1 MFYKPYH
8 QTALRP
14 SGIEIIGDI
23 SWGSHFCSFY
33 DSKQDLFDILVPYF
47 EAGLE
52 NNEYCLWITSDP
64 INVSDV
70 AASLKKLIPNFDSFL
85 REHKMEILP
94 HTEWFIKSGAFDPD
108 GAKSLWDVK
117 LEQALAK
124 GFNGMRV
131 NCIAS
136 WIDREIWKNFT
147 DHEKEI
153 NEQLKN
159 KQIIALCAYPL
170 EICDASDLLD
180 SVHIY
185 DKAITMRRG
194 SWGILEA
201 PVLKESKAQFIK
213 DNKELASRVS
223 ESSRQLEIS
232 NMNLTSEIS
241 KNEITEAALKYSEAN
256 LRGLF
261 ENTDSALILLDESL
275 NMIMFNPKAKYLA
288 QNGFGSLYRT
298 GENIKNLILEEFRD
312 NFLNSC
318 KKVLG
323 GESVIY
329 ELNYPLMD
337 ISDSWYHTLMYPIRL
352 NGGGNIGIGITAVDI
367 TERVKA
373 VAEKEKISRDLLHRN
388 KDLEQFSY
396 MVSHNLRAP
405 VANIIGFSKMLS
417 ESKYDEE
424 NRIVFIDQVKT
435 SAGILDEAIRDLNK
449 ILQVKSEFKFTKEEV
464 QFSSLVETIKTSLQ
478 NIIEK
483 EKTAIITD
491 FKEVK
496 SITADRAYL
505 YSIFLN
511 LITNSIKYHQQGKPA
526 RIEISTQNEG
536 DNLYIRFKD
545 NGIGLD
551 LKKHG
556 KKVFGV
562 YERFHPEIEGKGL
575 GLFMVKTQVQILGG
589 DIHLESEVNKGSQ
602 FIIKLKK

>member
-23 SWGSHFCSFY
+23 PWGSHFCNFY
-33 DSKQDLFDILVPYF
+33 DSKQDLLDILVPYF
-47 EAGLE
+47 KAGLD

-64 INVSDV
+64 INVSDA
-70 AASLKKLIPNFDSFL
+70 AASLRKLIPNFDSFL

-94 HTEWFIKSGAFDPD
+94 HTEWFIKSGAFDPE

-117 LEQALAK
+117 LEQSLAK

-159 KQIIALCAYPL
+159 KQIIALYAYPL
-170 EICDASDLLD
+170 AICDASDIID
-180 SVHIY
+180 SVQIY

-194 SWGILEA
+194 KWSILEA

-241 KNEITEAALKYSEAN
+241 KNEITETALKYSEAN

-288 QNGFGSLYRT
+288 QNGFGSLYRI
-298 GENIKNLILEEFRD
+298 GENIKNLIFEEFRD

-323 GESVIY
+323 GESVVY

-337 ISDSWYHTLMYPIRL
+337 ISDCWYHTLMYPIRL
-352 NGGGNIGIGITAVDI
+352 NGGRNIGIGITAVDI

-424 NRIVFIDQVKT
+424 NRIVFIDQIKT

-511 LITNSIKYHQQGKPA
+511 LITNSIKYHQPGKPA
-526 RIEISTQNEG
+526 RIEITTHNG
-536 DNLYIRFKD
+536 WDNLYIRFKD

>member
-1 MFYKPYH
+1 MLYKPYL
-8 QTALRP
+8 QTALRS
-14 SGIEIIGDI
+14 SGIDIIGDI
-23 SWGSHFCSFY
+23 PWGSHFCNFY
-33 DSKQDLFDILVPYF
+33 DSKQDLLDILVPYF
-47 EAGLE
+47 KAGLD
-52 NNEYCLWITSDP
+52 NNEFCLWITSDP
-64 INVSDV
+64 VNASD
-70 AASLKKLIPNFDSFL
+70 AAESLSKSIPNFDSFL
-85 REHKMEILP
+85 CGHKMEILP
-94 HTEWFIKSGAFDPD
+94 HTQWYMKRGAFDPG
-108 GAKSLWDVK
+108 GAKSLWDVR
-117 LEQALAK
+117 LEQALAN

-136 WIDREIWKNFT
+136 WLNREIWKNFL

-170 EICDASDLLD
+170 EMCDALDILD
-180 SVHIY
+180 SVQIY
-185 DKAITMRRG
+185 DKAITMRHG
-194 SWGILEA
+194 KWNILEA
-201 PVLKESKAQFIK
+201 PVLNESKAKFIK
-213 DNKELASRVS
+213 DNEELSNRVN

-232 NMNLTSEIS
+232 NINLSSEKS
-241 KNEITEAALKYSEAN
+241 KNEITEAALQYSEAN

-275 NMIMFNPKAKYLA
+275 NMIMFNPKAKNLA
-288 QNGFGSLYRT
+288 QNGFGGLYRI
-298 GENIKNLILEEFRD
+298 GENIRNLIFEEFRE

-318 KKVLG
+318 KKVLN
-323 GESVIY
+323 GESVVY

-337 ISDSWYHTLMYPIRL
+337 ISDCWYHTIMYPIKL
-352 NGGGNIGIGITAVDI
+352 NGGRSIGIGIAAVDI

-373 VAEKEKISRDLLHRN
+373 AEEKEKITRDLLHRN

-405 VANIIGFSKMLS
+405 VANIIGFSKMLA
-417 ESKYDEE
+417 EGKYDEK
-424 NRIVFIDQVKT
+424 NGTVFIEQIKT
-435 SAGILDEAIRDLNK
+435 SADLLDEAIRDLNK
-449 ILQVKSEFKFTKEEV
+449 ILQVKSELRFKKEEV

-483 EKTAIITD
+483 ENTAIITD

-496 SITADRAYL
+496 SVMADRAYL

-511 LITNSIKYHQQGKPA
+511 LITNSIKYHQPGKPA
-526 RIEISTQNEG
+526 RIEITTHNGG

>member
-1 MFYKPYH
+1 MFYKPFL

-14 SGIEIIGDI
+14 SGIDIIGDI
-23 SWGSHFCSFY
+23 PWGSHFCNFY

-47 EAGLE
+47 KAGLE

-64 INVSDV
+64 INVSDA
-70 AASLKKLIPNFDSFL
+70 AASLRKSIPDIDNLLSIQ
-85 REHKMEILP
+85 KMEILP
-94 HTEWFIKSGAFDPD
+94 HSDWYLKGGAFDPD
-108 GAKSLWDVK
+108 GAKSLWDAK

-124 GFNGMRV
+124 GYSGMRV

-136 WIDREIWKNFT
+136 WLNREIWKNFL

-159 KQIIALCAYPL
+159 KRIIALCAYPL
-170 EICDASDLLD
+170 QMCDASDVLD
-180 SVHIY
+180 SVQIY
-185 DKAITMRRG
+185 DKAITMRHG
-194 SWGILEA
+194 NWSILEA
-201 PVLKESKAQFIK
+201 PVLKESKAKFIK
-213 DNKELASRVS
+213 DNEELSNRVN

-232 NMNLTSEIS
+232 NNNLSSEKN
-241 KNEITEAALKYSEAN
+241 KNEITEAALQYSEAN

-275 NMIMFNPKAKYLA
+275 NMIMFNPKAKNLA
-288 QNGFGSLYRT
+288 QNGFGSLYRI
-298 GENIKNLILEEFRD
+298 GENIENLIFEEFRED
-312 NFLNSC
+312 FLNSC
-318 KKVLG
+318 KKALN
-323 GESVIY
+323 GERVVY
-329 ELNYPLMD
+329 EFNYPLMD
-337 ISDSWYHTLMYPIRL
+337 ISDSWYHTLMYPIKID
-352 NGGGNIGIGITAVDI
+352 GGRNIGIGISAIDI
-367 TERVKA
+367 TERVRA
-373 VAEKEKISRDLLHRN
+373 EAEKEKISRDLLHRN

-417 ESKYDEE
+417 ENKYDEE
-424 NRIVFIDQVKT
+424 NRTVFIEQIKT
-435 SAGILDEAIRDLNK
+435 SADLLDEVIRDLNK
-449 ILQVKSEFKFTKEEV
+449 ILQMKSEFKFTKEEV
-464 QFSSLVETIKTSLQ
+464 YFSSLVETIKTSLQ

-491 FKEVK
+491 FKEAK

-511 LITNSIKYHQQGKPA
+511 LITNSIKYHQSGKPA

-545 NGIGLD
+545 NGIGIN
-551 LKKHG
+551 LKKYG

-589 DIHLESEVNKGSQ
+589 EIHLESEVNKGSQ